1 MPGARR
7 IASAQQLVP
16 KPPAGVSERD
26 QLATHL
32 RAMAV
37 LLRDVAVLATRA
49 DERTLANSDVR
60 PALEQLTNTYHGERG
75 TRAFAAVDRA
85 LFALQR
91 NAGVKLVADWV
102 VLQL

>member
-1 MPGARR
+1 MR
-7 IASAQQLVP
+7 
-16 KPPAGVSERD
+16 E

-37 LLRDVAVLATRA
+37 LLRDVEVLATRA
-49 DERTLANSDVR
+49 DEGTLANPDVR
-60 PALEQLTNTYHGERG
+60 PALDRLTHAYQGERG

-91 NAGVKLVADWV
+91 NAGVKLVADWL

>member
-1 MPGARR
+1 
-7 IASAQQLVP
+7 
-16 KPPAGVSERD
+16 
-26 QLATHL
+26 THL

-37 LLRDVAVLATRA
+37 LLRDVEVLATGA
-49 DERTLANSDVR
+49 DERTLANADVR
-60 PALEQLTNTYHGERG
+60 PALERLTETYRGERG

-91 NAGVKLVADWV
+91 NAGVKLVADWL